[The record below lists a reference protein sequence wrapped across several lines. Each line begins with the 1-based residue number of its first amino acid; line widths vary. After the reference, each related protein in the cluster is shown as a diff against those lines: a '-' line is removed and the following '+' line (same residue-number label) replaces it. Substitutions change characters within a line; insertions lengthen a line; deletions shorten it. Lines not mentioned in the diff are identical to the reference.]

1 MDSFSV
7 LIGGKAGDG
16 ITQAGSMIA
25 HLLNELGYRL
35 YTYVDSP
42 SLIRGGHNYVIVRAH
57 RGRIAAHR
65 DHINVMIALTPDT
78 LERHHWRLKQ
88 RPVTVFDNETI
99 KPTSLPSPAH
109 PFRTGIPVKTI
120 LEQAEAPSVM
130 RNSAILGAFC
140 RAVSIPWETLEDVI
154 RRYQPKQTE
163 LNLRVAR
170 EGFDLA
176 TEKLLIDLPG
186 GGPRPV
192 MTGLEATGLGLIRG
206 GLKAYAG
213 YPMTPASGLL
223 HFLARQAPRFELK
236 VVQPE
241 GEIAA
246 IMMALGHA
254 YAGERAAVGTSGG
267 GFALMVEG
275 LSLAGQAEL
284 PIVVVLG
291 QRTGPATGLPT
302 YTAQADLQFAMSAG
316 HGEFPRLIVA
326 PADVEQA
333 YAWSTYAMDAAWK
346 YQLPAIVL
354 GDRTLNDD
362 SQSFDADAVPP
373 LPRLEPRLW
382 DGRRQKSGAG
392 VPLAAGAGTGA
403 AREKGGVAHV
413 PAGTAAKSPPDAGLA
428 YKRYLFTGDGIS
440 PLAFPGTEG
449 AVVKVNS
456 YTHDEFGITTE
467 DPELTVRMQ
476 DKWNAKG
483 FALAEELDEVQQVY
497 VYGDPDAVETLVTWG
512 SPTGAAREV
521 GELEGYR
528 IVQPVVLWPF
538 PDRQMAEA
546 LEGTETLAVAE
557 GNSRG
562 QLARLLEQRG
572 FHIDGRLLRYD
583 GRPWGVG
590 ELRRQAE
597 EVLA

>member
-1 MDSFSV
+1 MLRAPPDRHSYVEAWVDSFSV

-35 YTYVDSP
+35 YTYADSP
-42 SLIRGGHNYVIVRAH
+42 SLIRGGHNFVIVRAH

-65 DHINVMIALTPDT
+65 DHVNVIIALTEET
-78 LERHHWRLKQ
+78 LSRHEWRLKQ
-88 RPVTVFDNETI
+88 RPVTVYDNETI
-99 KPTSLPSPAH
+99 KDTSLPAMAH

-120 LEQAEAPSVM
+120 LEQEGAPPVM

-140 RAVSIPWETLEDVI
+140 RAISIPWEVLEDVT
-154 RRYQPKQTE
+154 RRYQAKQTE
-163 LNLRVAR
+163 LNLKVAR
-170 EGFDLA
+170 RGYDLA
-176 TEKLLIDLPG
+176 TEKLLVDLPG

-192 MTGLEATGLGLIRG
+192 MTGLEATGLGLVRG
-206 GLKAYAG
+206 GLQAYAG

-223 HFLARQAPRFELK
+223 HFLAREAPRFELK

-246 IMMALGHA
+246 MLMALGHA
-254 YAGERAAVGTSGG
+254 YAGERAAVGTAGG
-267 GFALMVEG
+267 GFSLMVEG

-284 PIVVVLG
+284 PVVVVLG

-302 YTAQADLQFAMSAG
+302 YTAQADLHFALSAG
-316 HGEFPRLIVA
+316 HGEFPRFVVA

-333 YAWSTYAMDAAWK
+333 YAWSTFALDVAWK

-362 SQSFDADAVPP
+362 SQSFDWDAVLR
-373 LPRLEPRLW
+373 LPRLEQRGW
-382 DGRRQKSGAG
+382 DGAPQDAD
-392 VPLAAGAGTGA
+392 
-403 AREKGGVAHV
+403 
-413 PAGTAAKSPPDAGLA
+413 PALA
-428 YKRYLFTGDGIS
+428 YKRYLFTEDGIS
-440 PLAFPGTEG
+440 PLAFPGREG

-467 DPELTVRMQ
+467 DPALAVKMQ
-476 DKWNAKG
+476 DKWDAKG
-483 FALAEELDEVQQVY
+483 RALAGELDTLPQVN
-497 VYGDPDAVETLVTWG
+497 VYGDPEATRTLVTWG

-521 GELEGYR
+521 GELSGLR
-528 IVQPVVLWPF
+528 VVQPVVLWPF
-538 PDRQMAEA
+538 PERQLAEA
-546 LEGTETLAVAE
+546 LDGSEQVAVAE

-562 QLARLLEQRG
+562 QLAELMEQRG
-572 FHIDGRLLRYD
+572 LTVDRRLLRYD

-590 ELRRQAE
+590 ELRLQAE
-597 EVLA
+597 GVLS